1 MAVLY
6 IFGSVLVLL
15 LSLPYQATS
24 EIHRIAPDEATDNCS
39 ACVTLSQ
46 LAANA
51 AFLSNT
57 TLIFL
62 PGSHSLSATLN
73 ITDIDRVSIITSNST
88 VEITCELSTGFS
100 IENVQYTLINN
111 LEFIGC
117 GSNYI
122 KNVTEFILQDVVF
135 EGKGESGTALE
146 LIETTATITNSMFIS
161 NTHGMFRG
169 NDSLHSNDF
178 WAGGAIIATHSKITI
193 KNSVFERNKAEVGGA
208 IYAENDCIV
217 AIEDTTFVDNQALV
231 QSSTVEASL
240 AMGGVVYQES
250 GSVRISNC
258 LFTNNSALNFNGGVL
273 FSYKSNILIE
283 ASEFTEN
290 TANYGAALYSYNG
303 SVSIESSQFDRNTA
317 TWGGVIH
324 SSNSDVAIDRSQF
337 SDNRATYGGIVDS
350 SGSTVTFNDSQFHRN
365 RATWGGVL
373 HVIEHSKLAIAGSQF
388 NSSTAATRG
397 GVFYINASDIA
408 VQSSQFFNNSASSP
422 GEEFTQAGVLISINS
437 NVQIND
443 SQFYNNTGTYYG
455 GALSCHTS
463 IISISNSQFDGGSAT
478 YGGVIFTSGSN
489 VTITSGSEFSQ
500 NTAVDQGGAVYLYF
514 GKVSINNSN
523 FYWNSAVTDGGVLY
537 SVEGRVEI
545 ERSTIKHN
553 KALNGGAVNLY
564 NSKILLK
571 ETVLNNNIAT
581 RTAGVLHCSFSSDV
595 IVQASTLNNNTAT
608 RTAGALFS
616 SGSSVVVTG
625 SILNNNT
632 AISRAGVLE
641 SVNSNIT
648 MDDSQLSGNNSTR
661 GGVLYFS
668 NSNIILCNSQMNH
681 SRANFLNF
689 GVGGV
694 LYSFNSRLGIYK
706 SLFHNNTAI
715 KEGGVVYS
723 RNSDVLINGSH
734 FSKNIAIVNGGVVYA
749 DNSDVII
756 NGSHFRENI
765 ATVNGGVVYTDN
777 GDVTING
784 SHFSENIAYINGGVV
799 YTDNGD
805 VIINGSHFSEN
816 NATVNGG
823 VVYTDTSD
831 VTINGS
837 HFSENIA
844 TVNGGVVYTDTSDV
858 TINGSHFSENI
869 AIIDGGVVY
878 TNKNSVVTINGSHFS
893 ESIANDYGGVVL
905 TDNSNVTIHNSFF
918 INNYAAVGGVLY
930 STNSF
935 ITIVISKFDGNSAEW
950 GGVIDNFVNG
960 SVIMETNQF
969 YDNRVKSGGGV
980 LRFSKGYVTI
990 SNNKFLNNTSD
1001 RQGGVLHFI
1010 QCQVTI
1016 EDSQFIDN
1024 HALQGSVLYT
1034 LKSNTKVYS
1043 LLINGNKADDGTFY
1057 LSESTILLSNT
1068 TFISNIGSLLAIDTT
1083 VNFTGF
1089 NLFDNCTTPHISR
1102 TNFEEGGA
1110 LTAFQ
1115 SMVYFEGITTF
1126 HNNQAQS
1133 GGAVHLTES
1142 VLNILGITLISHNTA
1157 ARNGGGVYLSLSE
1170 VVCQPNSSLRLENNN
1185 ASRQGGGLHAVGSSI
1200 KISIIANETLVNV
1213 EDNVAERGGGL
1224 SFNSNAKLYVLKR
1237 TEFLLRPVYAVQIIG
1252 NSADYGGALYVND
1265 GTNAATCESPSTE
1278 CFLQVLAIHLIQNTT
1293 LNTVSLYISNNSA
1306 RRSVSS
1312 ATLFGGLLD
1321 RCTVSPLAEVH
1332 NKVLDINDAN
1342 YIYNQ
1347 SGLDYFYESTVF
1359 PPDTITSDPVQVCF
1373 CFNGYPDC
1381 SYLETDLRKV
1391 KRGESFVVSLIAVD
1405 QAGEPVIASIQS
1417 SLKFTQ
1423 SGLGEGQL
1431 FQSVTN
1437 NCTDLKFNVF
1447 SSEPYEQLTLYADG
1461 PCKDADLSRRNI
1473 TIQFL
1478 PCTCPI
1484 GFQPQNF
1491 NDTTCECQCHR
1502 IINQYVQNC
1511 DDQTGSLVRRVSAS
1525 NIWISYSNT
1534 SGYLVY
1540 PNCPYDYC
1548 KPLSLKIPITLGQ
1561 PNGSDAQCAFNRVS
1575 VLCGSCEP
1583 GLSLSLGSSRCLSC
1597 PHYWPALVVVIT
1609 LAAAFAGVALVAL
1622 LLFLNLTVA
1631 VGSLNGIIF
1640 YANIVAANRNIFF
1653 PYQGE
1658 PSFASVFISFLNLD
1672 IGIDTC
1678 FFEGMTMYS
1687 KTWLQLVF
1695 PFYVILLVVLLI
1707 VISSYSDK
1715 FSNLIGK
1722 KDPVATL
1729 ATLILLSYARLL
1741 GISFI
1746 ALSAGTLTYVDGSRQ
1761 IVWLPDATISY
1772 FGGVHIPLF
1781 IVAILIIIVGLIY
1794 TVVVFLWQWLL
1805 RLPNKRM
1812 FAWTRN
1818 QKLQIFIETYNV
1830 PYTPHHRYWT
1840 GMLLLARII
1849 LYLIATVNVSNN
1861 PYIALTSITFIIVCI
1876 LCLKGLTRSRV
1887 FKNWPLD
1894 LLETFF
1900 YFNTLFLAIFAW
1912 LSLSGNYDT
1921 VSQIAVV
1928 NVSVIIAVIV
1938 LLLIVLYHIYSY
1950 TPIFLKFRETTIGKR
1965 LDEAFKSLSE
1975 TKTEQQRTFE
1985 TSEDN
1990 LLLDMVYRPINTEG
2004 YSSTGKQ
2011 HTPSQL
2017 QPTQTVVEVPIRK
2030 PNPAMEVTDKELD
2043 YISPQKGKESDH
2055 SSDTEKH
2062 VTDETLGIP
2071 YHEFE
2076 EERKLH

>member
-1 MAVLY
+1 MAILY
-6 IFGSVLVLL
+6 IFGSVLVRL

-135 EGKGESGTALE
+135 EGKGESGAALE

-193 KNSVFERNKAEVGGA
+193 KNSVFKRNKAEVGGA

-217 AIEDTTFVDNQALV
+217 AIEDTTFIDNQALV

-258 LFTNNSALNFNGGVL
+258 LFTNNSALNSNGGVL

-324 SSNSDVAIDRSQF
+324 SSNSDLVIDRSQF

-350 SGSTVTFNDSQFHRN
+350 SSSTVTFNDSQFHRN

-373 HVIEHSKLAIAGSQF
+373 HVIERSKLAIAGSQF
-388 NSSTAATRG
+388 NSSTAATNG

-408 VQSSQFFNNSASSP
+408 VQGSQFFNNSASSP
-422 GEEFTQAGVLISINS
+422 DEKFTQAGVLISINS

-443 SQFYNNTGTYYG
+443 SQFYNNAATSYG

-463 IISISNSQFDGGSAT
+463 IISISNSQFHAHKATNGGMLALFGSSVTIEADSHFDGGLAIF
-478 YGGVIFTSGSN
+478 GGVIFAYSSN
-489 VTITSGSEFSQ
+489 V
-500 NTAVDQGGAVYLYF
+500 
-514 GKVSINNSN
+514 
-523 FYWNSAVTDGGVLY
+523 
-537 SVEGRVEI
+537 
-545 ERSTIKHN
+545 
-553 KALNGGAVNLY
+553 
-564 NSKILLK
+564 
-571 ETVLNNNIAT
+571 
-581 RTAGVLHCSFSSDV
+581 
-595 IVQASTLNNNTAT
+595 
-608 RTAGALFS
+608 
-616 SGSSVVVTG
+616 
-625 SILNNNT
+625 
-632 AISRAGVLE
+632 
-641 SVNSNIT
+641 
-648 MDDSQLSGNNSTR
+648 
-661 GGVLYFS
+661 
-668 NSNIILCNSQMNH
+668 
-681 SRANFLNF
+681 
-689 GVGGV
+689 
-694 LYSFNSRLGIYK
+694 
-706 SLFHNNTAI
+706 
-715 KEGGVVYS
+715 

-734 FSKNIAIVNGGVVYA
+734 FSK
-749 DNSDVII
+749 
-756 NGSHFRENI
+756 
-765 ATVNGGVVYTDN
+765 
-777 GDVTING
+777 
-784 SHFSENIAYINGGVV
+784 
-799 YTDNGD
+799 
-805 VIINGSHFSEN
+805 
-816 NATVNGG
+816 
-823 VVYTDTSD
+823 
-831 VTINGS
+831 
-837 HFSENIA
+837 
-844 TVNGGVVYTDTSDV
+844 
-858 TINGSHFSENI
+858 NI

-878 TNKNSVVTINGSHFS
+878 TNKNSVVTINGSYLS
-893 ESIANDYGGVVL
+893 ENIANDYGGVVL

-918 INNYAAVGGVLY
+918 INNYAAIGGVLY
-930 STNSF
+930 STNSN
-935 ITIVISKFDGNSAEW
+935 ITIVLSKFDGNFAEW
-950 GGVIDNFVNG
+950 GGVIDNFVNTN
-960 SVIMETNQF
+960 VVMETNQF
-969 YDNRVKSGGGV
+969 YDNRVKSAGGV

-1133 GGAVHLTES
+1133 GGAVHSTES

-1157 ARNGGGVYLSLSE
+1157 ARNGGGVYLSRS
-1170 VVCQPNSSLRLENNN
+1170 VVFCQPSSSLRLENNT
-1185 ASRQGGGLHAVGSSI
+1185 ALRQGGGLHAVGSSI

-1224 SFNSNAKLYVLKR
+1224 SFDSIAKLYVLKMMYF
-1237 TEFLLRPVYAVQIIG
+1237 ESRPVYAIQLIG

-1278 CFLQVLAIHLIQNTT
+1278 CFLQVLAIHPIQKTT
-1293 LNTVSLYISNNSA
+1293 LSTVSLYISNNSA

-1332 NKVLDINDAN
+1332 NKDRDINDAN

-1347 SGLDYFYESTVF
+1347 SGLDYLYESTVF

-1405 QAGEPVIASIQS
+1405 QVGEPVIASIQS

-1478 PCTCPI
+1478 HCTCPI

-1502 IINQYVQNC
+1502 IINQYVRNC
-1511 DDQTGSLVRRVSAS
+1511 DDQTGSLVRRVAAS

-1548 KPLSLKIPITLGQ
+1548 KPLSLKTPITLGQ

-1583 GLSLSLGSSRCLSC
+1583 GLSLSQGSSRCLSC

-1609 LAAAFAGVALVAL
+1609 LAAVFAGVALVAL

-1678 FFEGMTMYS
+1678 FFEGMTTYS

-1741 GISFI
+1741 GISFV
-1746 ALSAGTLTYVDGSRQ
+1746 ALSAGTLTYVDGSSQ

-1781 IVAILIIIVGLIY
+1781 IVAILIIIVGLVY

-1805 RLPNKRM
+1805 RLPNKQM

-1861 PYIALTSITFIIVCI
+1861 PYIALTSVTFIIVCI
-1876 LCLKGLTRSRV
+1876 LCLKGLTRGRV

-1900 YFNTLFLAIFAW
+1900 YFNTLFLATFAW

-1928 NVSVIIAVIV
+1928 NVSVIIAVVV

-1975 TKTEQQRTFE
+1975 TRTEQQRTFE

-2004 YSSTGKQ
+2004 YREQ
-2011 HTPSQL
+2011 HTKSQL
-2017 QPTQTVVEVPIRK
+2017 KPTQTVVEVPIRK

-2043 YISPQKGKESDH
+2043 YISPQKGKESDR

>member
-135 EGKGESGTALE
+135 EGKGESGTVLE

-193 KNSVFERNKAEVGGA
+193 KNSVFKRNKAEVGGA

-258 LFTNNSALNFNGGVL
+258 LFTNNSALNSNGGVL

-350 SGSTVTFNDSQFHRN
+350 SSSTVTFNDSQFHRN

-422 GEEFTQAGVLISINS
+422 GEEFTQAGVLISFNS

-463 IISISNSQFDGGSAT
+463 RISISNSQFDGGSAT

-489 VTITSGSEFSQ
+489 VTITSGSVFIQ
-500 NTAVDQGGAVYLYF
+500 NTAVDQGGAVYLYR

-523 FYWNSAVTDGGVLY
+523 FYWNSAVIDGGALY
-537 SVEGRVEI
+537 SVDGRVEI

-564 NSKILLK
+564 NSKISLK

-581 RTAGVLHCSFSSDV
+581 RTAGVLHCRSSSDV

-616 SGSSVVVTG
+616 SESSVVVTG

-632 AISRAGVLE
+632 AIVRAGVLE
-641 SVNSNIT
+641 SENSNVT
-648 MDDSQLSGNNSTR
+648 VDDSQLSGNNSTR

-668 NSNIILCNSQMNH
+668 NSNIILRNSQMNH
-681 SRANFLNF
+681 SRANFLDF
-689 GVGGV
+689 GLGGV

-706 SLFHNNTAI
+706 SLFHNNTAV

-734 FSKNIAIVNGGVVYA
+734 FS
-749 DNSDVII
+749 
-756 NGSHFRENI
+756 
-765 ATVNGGVVYTDN
+765 
-777 GDVTING
+777 
-784 SHFSENIAYINGGVV
+784 
-799 YTDNGD
+799 
-805 VIINGSHFSEN
+805 
-816 NATVNGG
+816 
-823 VVYTDTSD
+823 
-831 VTINGS
+831 
-837 HFSENIA
+837 
-844 TVNGGVVYTDTSDV
+844 
-858 TINGSHFSENI
+858 ENI
-869 AIIDGGVVY
+869 AICSGGVV
-878 TNKNSVVTINGSHFS
+878 
-893 ESIANDYGGVVL
+893 D
-905 TDNSNVTIHNSFF
+905 TDNGNTTIHDSFF
-918 INNYAAVGGVLY
+918 MDNHAFGVGGVLY
-930 STNSF
+930 SRNGSF
-935 ITIVISKFDGNSAEW
+935 TIDVSTFDGNFAQW
-950 GGVIDNFVNG
+950 GGVFDIFANS
-960 SVIMETNQF
+960 SVILETNQF
-969 YDNRVKSGGGV
+969 YDNRATSGGGV
-980 LRFSKGYVTI
+980 LRLGKGNITI
-990 SNNKFLNNTSD
+990 NNNKFLNNTCN

-1057 LSESTILLSNT
+1057 LSESTILLSNA
-1068 TFISNIGSLLAIDTT
+1068 TFISNIGSLLATDTT

-1089 NLFDNCTTPHISR
+1089 NLFDNCTTPQISR

-1133 GGAVHLTES
+1133 GGAVHSTES

-1157 ARNGGGVYLSLSE
+1157 ARNGGGVYLSQSE
-1170 VVCQPNSSLRLENNN
+1170 VFCQPNSSLRLENNT
-1185 ASRQGGGLHAVGSSI
+1185 ALWQGGGLHAVGSSV

-1213 EDNVAERGGGL
+1213 EDNMAERGGGL
-1224 SFNSNAKLYVLKR
+1224 SFNSNAKLYILKR
-1237 TEFLLRPVYAVQIIG
+1237 MEFLLRPVYAAQIIG
-1252 NSADYGGALYVND
+1252 NSADYGGALYVDD

-1332 NKVLDINDAN
+1332 NKVLDINNAN

-1347 SGLDYFYESTVF
+1347 SGLDYLYESTVF

-1473 TIQFL
+1473 TIWFL

-1640 YANIVAANRNIFF
+1640 YANIVAAKRNIFF

-1678 FFEGMTMYS
+1678 FFEGMTTYS

-1928 NVSVIIAVIV
+1928 TVSVIIAVIV
-1938 LLLIVLYHIYSY
+1938 PLLIVLYHIYSY
-1950 TPIFLKFRETTIGKR
+1950 TPIFLKFRETMIGKR

-1975 TKTEQQRTFE
+1975 TKTEQ
-1985 TSEDN
+1985 
-1990 LLLDMVYRPINTEG
+1990 
-2004 YSSTGKQ
+2004 
-2011 HTPSQL
+2011 
-2017 QPTQTVVEVPIRK
+2017 
-2030 PNPAMEVTDKELD
+2030 
-2043 YISPQKGKESDH
+2043 
-2055 SSDTEKH
+2055 
-2062 VTDETLGIP
+2062 
-2071 YHEFE
+2071 
-2076 EERKLH
+2076 

>member
-1 MAVLY
+1 MAILY
-6 IFGSVLVLL
+6 IFGSVLVRL

-24 EIHRIAPDEATDNCS
+24 ESHRIAPDEATDSCS
-39 ACVTLSQ
+39 PCVTLSQ

-135 EGKGESGTALE
+135 EGKGESGAALE

-231 QSSTVEASL
+231 QSSTVEVSL

-258 LFTNNSALNFNGGVL
+258 LFTNNSALNSNGGVL

-290 TANYGAALYSYNG
+290 SANYGAALYSYNG

-350 SGSTVTFNDSQFHRN
+350 SSSTVTFNDSQFHHN

-388 NSSTAATRG
+388 NSSTAATNG

-408 VQSSQFFNNSASSP
+408 VQGSQFFNNSASSP
-422 GEEFTQAGVLISINS
+422 GEKFTQAGVLISFNS

-443 SQFYNNTGTYYG
+443 SQFYNNAATYYG

-463 IISISNSQFDGGSAT
+463 RISISNSQFHAHKATIGGMLALFSSSVTIKADSHFDGGSAT
-478 YGGVIFTSGSN
+478 FGGVIFAYSSN
-489 VTITSGSEFSQ
+489 VT
-500 NTAVDQGGAVYLYF
+500 
-514 GKVSINNSN
+514 
-523 FYWNSAVTDGGVLY
+523 
-537 SVEGRVEI
+537 
-545 ERSTIKHN
+545 
-553 KALNGGAVNLY
+553 
-564 NSKILLK
+564 
-571 ETVLNNNIAT
+571 
-581 RTAGVLHCSFSSDV
+581 
-595 IVQASTLNNNTAT
+595 
-608 RTAGALFS
+608 
-616 SGSSVVVTG
+616 
-625 SILNNNT
+625 
-632 AISRAGVLE
+632 
-641 SVNSNIT
+641 
-648 MDDSQLSGNNSTR
+648 
-661 GGVLYFS
+661 
-668 NSNIILCNSQMNH
+668 
-681 SRANFLNF
+681 
-689 GVGGV
+689 
-694 LYSFNSRLGIYK
+694 
-706 SLFHNNTAI
+706 
-715 KEGGVVYS
+715 
-723 RNSDVLINGSH
+723 NSDVLINGSH
-734 FSKNIAIVNGGVVYA
+734 FNENIASVNGGVVYT

-777 GDVTING
+777 GDVI
-784 SHFSENIAYINGGVV
+784 
-799 YTDNGD
+799 
-805 VIINGSHFSEN
+805 
-816 NATVNGG
+816 
-823 VVYTDTSD
+823 
-831 VTINGS
+831 INGS

-844 TVNGGVVYTDTSDV
+844 TVNGGVVYTATSNV
-858 TINGSHFSENI
+858 TINGSHFSKNI
-869 AIIDGGVVY
+869 AIFDGGVVY
-878 TNKNSVVTINGSHFS
+878 TNKNSVVTINGSHLS
-893 ESIANDYGGVVL
+893 ENIANDYGGVVL

-950 GGVIDNFVNG
+950 GGVIDNFVNS

-1024 HALQGSVLYT
+1024 HALQGSVLHT

-1133 GGAVHLTES
+1133 GGAVHSTES

-1157 ARNGGGVYLSLSE
+1157 ARNGGGVYLSRS
-1170 VVCQPNSSLRLENNN
+1170 VVFCQPSSSLRLENNT
-1185 ASRQGGGLHAVGSSI
+1185 ASWQGGGLHAVGSSI

-1224 SFNSNAKLYVLKR
+1224 SFDSIAKLYVLKIMHFR
-1237 TEFLLRPVYAVQIIG
+1237 FHPVYAIQIIG

-1265 GTNAATCESPSTE
+1265 GINAATCESPSTE
-1278 CFLQVLAIHLIQNTT
+1278 CFLQVLAIHPIQNPT

-1312 ATLFGGLLD
+1312 STLFGGLLD

-1332 NKVLDINDAN
+1332 NKDLDINDAN
-1342 YIYNQ
+1342 YVYNQ

-1437 NCTDLKFNVF
+1437 NCTDLKFNIF

-1473 TIQFL
+1473 TIRFL

-1502 IINQYVQNC
+1502 IINQYVRNC

-1548 KPLSLKIPITLGQ
+1548 KPLSLKTPITLGQ

-1609 LAAAFAGVALVAL
+1609 LAAVFAGVALVAL

-1678 FFEGMTMYS
+1678 FFEGMTTYS

-1746 ALSAGTLTYVDGSRQ
+1746 ALSAGTLTYVNGSSQ

-1781 IVAILIIIVGLIY
+1781 IVAILIIIVGLVY

-1818 QKLQIFIETYNV
+1818 QRLQIFIETYNV

-1861 PYIALTSITFIIVCI
+1861 PYIALTSVTFIIFCI
-1876 LCLKGLTRSRV
+1876 LCLKGLTRGRV

-1900 YFNTLFLAIFAW
+1900 YFNTLFLATFAW

-1928 NVSVIIAVIV
+1928 NVSVIIAVVV

-1975 TKTEQQRTFE
+1975 TRTEQQHTFE

-2011 HTPSQL
+2011 HTPSQS

-2030 PNPAMEVTDKELD
+2030 PKPAMEATDKELD

-2071 YHEFE
+2071 YHEFK